1 MNKTSLQ
8 KFYILIKWIVYTD
21 GEMKTYEDDNKVQST
36 ETLVGILTT
45 EQVNNLSR
53 SVLEESV
60 LKNYEIRRP
69 ATSLRQVGSHW
80 CRVHLSQI

>member
-1 MNKTSLQ
+1 
-8 KFYILIKWIVYTD
+8 
-21 GEMKTYEDDNKVQST
+21 MKTYEDDNKVQST

-69 ATSLRQVGSHW
+69 ATSQRQVGSH
-80 CRVHLSQI
+80 